1 MFTADQQIG
10 PYTLIRRI
18 GRGGFGE
25 VWLAERRS
33 QFFSKKLAIK
43 LPHDD
48 QVDLKTIGMEAA
60 LWEQASGHPN
70 VLPIIDADVYDGQI
84 VIASEYADGGSLA
97 DRVKNHGRPVK
108 EQSIKLVIG
117 VLNGLEFLHERKII
131 HRDVKPQNILIQG
144 DTPRLADF
152 GISRAM
158 QTTANSSI
166 VAGTDAY
173 MSPESFEGKRSPQT
187 DIWSVGVLLFELING
202 SLPFPQEHPSERMYA
217 ILTREPLDLDSIQPS
232 MLRAVIGK
240 ALEKDPAKRYAT
252 AREMRDHLEW
262 VLKDLD
268 ERTSSTNDKTVVL
281 DSHISQLTIETPRSH
296 IAPDP
301 ILPTPLPDEAHVR
314 SEIPEPAKPTQ
325 LVVPLFSRDD
335 KPEFKRSSFLESY
348 SDEPIEDDAEEDSS
362 RWIFYAAAGVVVILI
377 LGLFQL
383 LNFNNTSGAA
393 GNDPRS
399 ATPKPTIST
408 NPSPSPSL
416 TATATPTA
424 TPISKSERNG
434 RYKGP
439 NGTIAITGA
448 DSNGFSFSMQ
458 VGTGSGGSGE
468 LDGKAKWIDET
479 NAVHASIPDQE
490 NYDDPTSPWYR
501 KKCTVR
507 FKFSG
512 STVRS
517 EEVSGCLFYHGAG
530 ATLSGTFSK

>member
-1 MFTADQQIG
+1 MFTTDQQIG

-70 VLPIIDADVYDGQI
+70 VLPIIDADVYEGQI

-97 DRVKNHGRPVK
+97 DRVKLNGRPAK
-108 EQSIKLVIG
+108 EQAIKLVIG

-144 DTPRLADF
+144 ETPRLADF

-202 SLPFPQEHPSERMYA
+202 KLPFPQEHPSERMYA
-217 ILTREPLDLDSIQPS
+217 ILTREPLDIETIEPS

-240 ALEKDPAKRYAT
+240 ALEKDTAKRYLT
-252 AREMRDHLEW
+252 AKEMREHLEW

-268 ERTSSTNDKTVVL
+268 ETKSPTNEKTVIL
-281 DSHISQLTIETPRSH
+281 DSHLSQVTIETPRSH
-296 IAPDP
+296 IVSEP
-301 ILPTPLPDEAHVR
+301 ILPMPSQVEPSHQFDE
-314 SEIPEPAKPTQ
+314 PEPAKPTQ
-325 LVVPLFSRDD
+325 LVVPLFERERP
-335 KPEFKRSSFLESY
+335 KIERSSFLESY
-348 SDEPIEDDAEEDSS
+348 SDEPIEDDVEENS
-362 RWIFYAAAGVVVILI
+362 RGWIYYVAAAGLMLFLI
-377 LGLFQL
+377 LAVKLMSGSGSGELAA
-383 LNFNNTSGAA
+383 NTTS
-393 GNDPRS
+393 P
-399 ATPKPTIST
+399 TPKPSQSATISPT
-408 NPSPSPSL
+408 PLPSTTPSPSP
-416 TATATPTA
+416 
-424 TPISKSERNG
+424 TPIPSSDRNG
-434 RYKGP
+434 KYSGT
-439 NGTIAITGA
+439 NGTVEISKATSA
-448 DSNGFSFSMQ
+448 GFNFSMR
-458 VGTGSGGSGE
+458 VGTGKGGSGE
-468 LDGKAKWIDET
+468 LDGIAKWIDDS
-479 NAVHASIPDQE
+479 NAVHISIPDQE
-490 NYDDPTSPWYR
+490 NYDDPNSPWYR

-507 FKFSG
+507 FKFTG
-512 STVRS
+512 STVKTD
-517 EEVSGCLFYHGAG
+517 EVSGCLFYHGAG

>member
-1 MFTADQQIG
+1 MFTADQKIG

-97 DRVKNHGRPVK
+97 DRVKHHGRPTN

-187 DIWSVGVLLFELING
+187 DIWSVGVLLFELVSG

-240 ALEKDPAKRYAT
+240 ALEKEPSKRYAT
-252 AREMRDHLEW
+252 AWKMREHLEW
-262 VLKDLD
+262 VLKDAELNSTGD
-268 ERTSSTNDKTVVL
+268 EKTVVL
-281 DSHISQLTIETPRSH
+281 DSHLSQLTIETPRSH
-296 IAPDP
+296 ISPEPAT
-301 ILPTPLPDEAHVR
+301 PTPLLLENPREF
-314 SEIPEPAKPTQ
+314 EPERVKQTQ
-325 LVVPLFSRDD
+325 LVVPLLS
-335 KPEFKRSSFLESY
+335 KPEPDRPSFLESY
-348 SDEPIEDDAEEDSS
+348 SDEPIEDDE
-362 RWIFYAAAGVVVILI
+362 
-377 LGLFQL
+377 
-383 LNFNNTSGAA
+383 A
-393 GNDPRS
+393 GNESRKLWVYYAVVGGVLLLFLLLYALISSGSSDNAGKNASPS
-399 ATPKPTIST
+399 PKPTSSPT
-408 NPSPSPSL
+408 PSVSP
-416 TATATPTA
+416 TKATVATASPNPLTDLNPASST
-424 TPISKSERNG
+424 KNG
-434 RYKGP
+434 RYVNDDGYLDVR
-439 NGTIAITGA
+439 GSSIG
-448 DSNGFSFSMQ
+448 GFSFNFKN
-458 VGTGSGGSGE
+458 GLAPKGSGGECSVIGEAEWSGE
-468 LDGKAKWIDET
+468 NRAFFHHDSKT
-479 NAVHASIPDQE
+479 
-490 NYDDPTSPWYR
+490 
-501 KKCTVR
+501 
-507 FKFSG
+507 
-512 STVRS
+512 
-517 EEVSGCLFYHGAG
+517 
-530 ATLSGTFSK
+530 SGTRLPGSPCRIEFTFVGSSVTVQGPNCSSFCGPGVSVGGTYTKK